1 MLRLAE
7 LLLFLAPFALFLLWR
22 VVAPLRG
29 PSPHL
34 VALAAGML
42 ALVFLALLWYRTNGS
57 MPPHA
62 NYVPPTY
69 RNGRVIPGHA
79 APP

>member
-22 VVAPLRG
+22 VAAPLRG
-29 PSPHL
+29 PSPRL
-34 VALAAGML
+34 VALAAATL
-42 ALVFLALLWYRTNGS
+42 ALVFLALLWYRTEDS
-57 MPPHA
+57 MRPHA
-62 NYVPPTY
+62 DYVPPTY
-69 RNGRVIPGHA
+69 RNGRIVPGHA